1 MTDDRMVTSSPPGP
15 EGPEDAAGA
24 GIDTT
29 VPHSARIWN
38 YWLGGKD
45 NYAVD
50 REAGDQYVKI
60 YPGIVDIARANRAF
74 LARAVRYLALEAG
87 IRQFLDVGTGLPTV
101 DNTHELAQRA
111 VPASRIV
118 YVDNDPLVLAHA
130 RALLTSTPEGVTDY
144 IDADMRDP
152 GAILA
157 RAGATLN
164 LGQPVAL
171 MLMGVMGHITDDDEA
186 QSIVQRLL
194 AGLPPGSYMTLCDGL
209 DRVSEA
215 MNEAQQGYDDTG
227 AIPYKLRYVD
237 QVKRYF
243 DGLELVEPGLVR
255 CTEWRPDPSQA
266 DAGASSPGLAGVARK
281 PR

>member
-1 MTDDRMVTSSPPGP
+1 MTDDRMATSGAPGP
-15 EGPEDAAGA
+15 EDPEDTAGA

-60 YPGIVDIARANRAF
+60 YPGIVDIARAGRAF
-74 LARAVRYLALEAG
+74 LARAVRYLTLEAA

-111 VPASRIV
+111 APASRIV

-130 RALLTSTPEGVTDY
+130 RALLTSTPQGVTDY

-152 GAILA
+152 GAVLA
-157 RAGATLN
+157 RAGGGWTSA
-164 LGQPVAL
+164 
-171 MLMGVMGHITDDDEA
+171 
-186 QSIVQRLL
+186 S
-194 AGLPPGSYMTLCDGL
+194 
-209 DRVSEA
+209 
-215 MNEAQQGYDDTG
+215 
-227 AIPYKLRYVD
+227 
-237 QVKRYF
+237 
-243 DGLELVEPGLVR
+243 
-255 CTEWRPDPSQA
+255 PS
-266 DAGASSPGLAGVARK
+266 G
-281 PR
+281 

>member
-1 MTDDRMVTSSPPGP
+1 MAASDAPAAED
-15 EGPEDAAGA
+15 PEDTAGA

-60 YPGIVDIARANRAF
+60 YPGIVDIARAGRAF
-74 LARAVRYLALEAG
+74 LARAVRYLTLEAG
-87 IRQFLDVGTGLPTV
+87 LRQFLDVGTGLPTV

-152 GAILA
+152 GAVLA
-157 RAGATLN
+157 RAAQTLDF
-164 LGQPVAL
+164 GQPAGL
-171 MLMGVMGHITDDDEA
+171 MIMGVMGHIPDDEEA
-186 QSIVQRLL
+186 QSIVRRLL
-194 AGLPPGSYMTLCDGL
+194 AGLPSGSFLALYDSL
-209 DRVSEA
+209 DISEA
-215 MNEAQQGYDDTG
+215 LNEAQQGYDDTG
-227 AIPYKLRYVD
+227 AVPYKLRRAD
-237 QVKRYF
+237 QIGRFF
-243 DGLELVEPGLVR
+243 DGLEFVTPGLVR
-255 CTEWRPDPSQA
+255 CPQWRPEAGQA
-266 DAGASSPGLAGVARK
+266 GGAPDVPTLAGVARK
-281 PR
+281 P

>member
-1 MTDDRMVTSSPPGP
+1 VTDDRMATSSAPGP
-15 EGPEDAAGA
+15 EDPEDTAAA

-60 YPGIVDIARANRAF
+60 YPGIVDIARAGRAF
-74 LARAVRYLALEAG
+74 LARAVRYLTLEAG

-111 VPASRIV
+111 APASRIV

-152 GAILA
+152 GAVLA
-157 RAGATLN
+157 RAGERLD
-164 LGQPVAL
+164 LGQPVGL
-171 MLMGVMGHITDDDEA
+171 MVMGVLGHIPDDDEA

-194 AGLPPGSYMTLCDGL
+194 AGLPSGSFLALYDSL
-209 DRVSEA
+209 DISEA
-215 MNEAQQGYDDTG
+215 LNEAQLGYDDTG
-227 AIPYKLRYVD
+227 AVPYKLRRAD
-237 QVKRYF
+237 QIKRVF
-243 DGLELVEPGLVR
+243 EGLEFVAPGLVR
-255 CTEWRPDPSQA
+255 CPEWRPEA
-266 DAGASSPGLAGVARK
+266 AHAGGPPDVPTLAGVARK
-281 PR
+281 P

>member
-1 MTDDRMVTSSPPGP
+1 VTDDRMASSSAPGSDD
-15 EGPEDAAGA
+15 PEDTDAA

-60 YPGIVDIARANRAF
+60 YPGIVDIARAGRAF
-74 LARAVRYLALEAG
+74 LARAVRYLTLEAG

-111 VPASRIV
+111 APASRIV

-152 GAILA
+152 GAVLA
-157 RAGATLN
+157 RAGRGWTSA
-164 LGQPVAL
+164 
-171 MLMGVMGHITDDDEA
+171 
-186 QSIVQRLL
+186 S
-194 AGLPPGSYMTLCDGL
+194 
-209 DRVSEA
+209 
-215 MNEAQQGYDDTG
+215 
-227 AIPYKLRYVD
+227 
-237 QVKRYF
+237 
-243 DGLELVEPGLVR
+243 
-255 CTEWRPDPSQA
+255 PS
-266 DAGASSPGLAGVARK
+266 G
-281 PR
+281 

>member
-1 MTDDRMVTSSPPGP
+1 MTDDRVARSRSPGP
-15 EGPEDAAGA
+15 EDPEDIAGA

-60 YPGIVDIARANRAF
+60 YPGIVDIARAGRAF
-74 LARAVRYLALEAG
+74 LARAVRYLTLEAG

-111 VPASRIV
+111 APASRIV
-118 YVDNDPLVLAHA
+118 YVDNDALVLAHA

-152 GAILA
+152 AAVLA
-157 RAGATLN
+157 RAEATLGF
-164 LGQPVAL
+164 GQPIGL
-171 MLMGVMGHITDDDEA
+171 MIMGVMGHIPDDDEA
-186 QSIVQRLL
+186 QSIVRRLL
-194 AGLPPGSYMTLCDGL
+194 AGLPSGSFLALYDSL
-209 DRVSEA
+209 DISGA
-215 MNEAQQGYDDTG
+215 LNQAQQGYDDTG
-227 AIPYKLRYVD
+227 AVPYKLRRAD
-237 QVKRYF
+237 QIGRF
-243 DGLELVEPGLVR
+243 FEGLEFVTPGLVR
-255 CTEWRPDPSQA
+255 CPEWRPEAGQA
-266 DAGASSPGLAGVARK
+266 GGAPGVPTLAGVARK
-281 PR
+281 P

>member
-1 MTDDRMVTSSPPGP
+1 VKDDRMAASDAPGP
-15 EGPEDAAGA
+15 EDPEDTAGA

-60 YPGIVDIARANRAF
+60 YPGIVDIARAGRAF
-74 LARAVRYLALEAG
+74 LARAVRYLTLEAG
-87 IRQFLDVGTGLPTV
+87 LRQFLDVGTGLPTV

-152 GAILA
+152 GAVLA
-157 RAGATLN
+157 RAAQTLDF
-164 LGQPVAL
+164 GQPAGL
-171 MLMGVMGHITDDDEA
+171 MIMGVMGHIPDDAEA
-186 QSIVQRLL
+186 RSIVRRLL
-194 AGLPPGSYMTLCDGL
+194 AGLPSGSFLALYDSL
-209 DRVSEA
+209 DISVA
-215 MNEAQQGYDDTG
+215 LNEAQQGYDDTG
-227 AIPYKLRYVD
+227 AVPYKLRRAD
-237 QVKRYF
+237 QIGRFF
-243 DGLELVEPGLVR
+243 DGLEFVTPGLVR
-255 CTEWRPDPSQA
+255 CPQWRPEAGQA
-266 DAGASSPGLAGVARK
+266 GGAQDVPTLAGVARK
-281 PR
+281 P